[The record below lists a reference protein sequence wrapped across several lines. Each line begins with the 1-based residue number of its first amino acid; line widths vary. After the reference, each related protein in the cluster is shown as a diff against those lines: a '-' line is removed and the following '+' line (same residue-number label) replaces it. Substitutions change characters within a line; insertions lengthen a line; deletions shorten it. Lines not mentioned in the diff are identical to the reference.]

1 MSIPQQNPKDQLQ
14 HADKQQSTTVCGI
27 IGIVFGALALVLS
40 FIPIINN
47 LAAILGVIGAVLAL
61 IGLIGA
67 IRGKK
72 KGKAVSIVAVVLS
85 VLAIV
90 ITLAMQ
96 SAASKAIDDSIKT
109 AKGIETS
116 QSQPSG
122 ETQSVGSNAQG
133 VQSVEGDIEGAHV
146 KIVSAVKSGNDYEN
160 KPTVLVTYEW
170 TNTSSKNNSF
180 ATLAHP
186 QAFQNGVELDTAMYV
201 DAPSGYDANS
211 YLQELQPG
219 ASSTVTLGYVLAD
232 DSPVNVEVS
241 AFLAVNS
248 NAKVTHE
255 FNLQ

>member
-1 MSIPQQNPKDQLQ
+1 MSIPQPNPTGQLQ
-14 HADKQQSTTVCGI
+14 HTDKSQGTTVCGI

-61 IGLIGA
+61 IGLVGTM
-67 IRGKK
+67 RGKK
-72 KGKAVSIVAVVLS
+72 KGKAISVVAVVLS
-85 VLAIV
+85 VLSII

-96 SAASKAIDDSIKT
+96 SAASKAIGDSIAT
-109 AKGIETS
+109 AKGVETS
-116 QSQPSG
+116 QSQSVTG
-122 ETQSVGSNAQG
+122 TQAADPKTQG
-133 VQSVEGDIEGAHV
+133 VQDIEGDIEGAHV

-186 QAFQNGVELDTAMYV
+186 QAFQNGVELATAIYV

-232 DSPVNVEVS
+232 ESPVNVEVS

-248 NAKVTHE
+248 NAKVVHE